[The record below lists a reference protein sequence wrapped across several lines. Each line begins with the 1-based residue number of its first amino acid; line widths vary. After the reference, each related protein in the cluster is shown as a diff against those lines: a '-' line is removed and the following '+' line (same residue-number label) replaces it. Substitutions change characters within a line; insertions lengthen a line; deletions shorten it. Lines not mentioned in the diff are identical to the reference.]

1 MSAPLVLAIHEDT
14 NANAALLRG
23 TRILAAVAEERLTR
37 SKFQAGHPR
46 LAVHEVL
53 RLAGVTIDE
62 VDAVVAG
69 NRFHFLPRL
78 LGTSAIEGEHDMFGP
93 QHKAWLSIQ
102 HRFHKPGPFAWSLE
116 TLSKKLLAKK
126 FGRSVPLVDHHTAHA
141 YSAYLSS
148 EFPES
153 TAISVDNMGDGFST
167 RVFRCRGGRC
177 EPLWG
182 SSAVDS
188 PGEFYGEISQFL
200 GFRILDAGKVTGL
213 AARGDASKAY
223 PIMEKLFR
231 LRKDDTDFQLAWH
244 WPKSKKR
251 GLFRDLS
258 AFSRED
264 VSAAAQ
270 KRLEDLLVAYVQRAL
285 RETGDRHV
293 VLAGGVFANVRV
305 NQLLWQQPNIDGV
318 WIHPAMTDQG
328 IAAGAALAWLAENHG
343 ATPHALPHAY
353 LGTEITEE
361 SIGTLLERE
370 KVPHERCDDI
380 DARVAQLLLEK
391 KVVARVTGRME
402 YGPRALGHRSI
413 LFHTADPSVNDWL
426 NHRLDRSEFMPFAPA
441 TMVEHAAECYRD
453 YGPGIAHAARYM
465 TVCLDTTEAMQKA
478 SPAVVHID
486 GTARPQV
493 VHPEHDP
500 GYHRIIGLYREAT
513 GVPTILNTSYNI
525 HGEPIAC
532 TAADALDIFQRK
544 EVDCLALGPFL
555 LQRDK

>member
-1 MSAPLVLAIHEDT
+1 VNAPLILAIHEDT

-23 TRILAAVAEERLTR
+23 NRIMAAVAEERLTR
-37 SKFQAGHPR
+37 TKFQSGHPS

-53 RLAGVTIDE
+53 RLAGVTVDE

-69 NRFHFLPRL
+69 NRFHFLPRVT
-78 LGTSAIEGEHDMFGP
+78 GSAIQGEHDMFGP
-93 QHKAWLSIQ
+93 QHKAWLSLQ
-102 HRFHKPGPFAWSLE
+102 GRFHTPGPLAHGLE
-116 TLSKKLLAKK
+116 ALSKRMLARR
-126 FGRSVPLVDHHTAHA
+126 FQRSVPLVDHHTAHA

-148 EFPES
+148 EFPEC
-153 TAISVDNMGDGFST
+153 TAISVDNMGDGYST

-213 AARGDASKAY
+213 AARGDASRAY

-231 LRKDDTDFQLAWH
+231 LRRDDTDFQLAWH

-251 GLFRDLS
+251 GLFRQLE

-270 KRLEDLLVAYVQRAL
+270 KRLEDLLLAYVLRAL
-285 RETGDRHV
+285 RETGDRHI

-305 NQLLWQQPNIDGV
+305 NQLLWQQPNIDGLWV
-318 WIHPAMTDQG
+318 HPAMTDQG
-328 IAAGAALAWLAENHG
+328 IAVGAGLAWLAENHG
-343 ATPHALPHAY
+343 AEPHALPHAY
-353 LGTEITEE
+353 LGTEITDE
-361 SIGTLLERE
+361 SIGALLES
-370 KVPHERCDDI
+370 KGVPHERCDDI
-380 DARVAQLLLEK
+380 DARVAQLLIEK

-413 LFHTADPSVNDWL
+413 LFHTGDPAVNNWL
-426 NHRLDRSEFMPFAPA
+426 NRRLDRSEFMPFAPA
-441 TMVEHAAECYRD
+441 TMVEHAADCYSD
-453 YGPGIAHAARYM
+453 YGPGLAHAARYM
-465 TVCLDTTEAMQKA
+465 TVCMDTTPAMQKA

-532 TAADALDIFQRK
+532 SAADALDIFQRK
-544 EVDCLALGPFL
+544 EVDCLALGSFL
-555 LQRDK
+555 LQRGG

>member
-1 MSAPLVLAIHEDT
+1 MTSPLILAIHEDT

-23 TRILAAVAEERLTR
+23 NRILAAVAEERLTR
-37 SKFQAGHPR
+37 TKFQAGYPR
-46 LAVHEVL
+46 LAVQEVL
-53 RLAGVTIDE
+53 RLAGVTLDQ

-69 NRFHFLPRL
+69 NRFHFLPRVT
-78 LGTSAIEGEHDMFGP
+78 GRAIEGEHDMFGP
-93 QHKAWLSIQ
+93 QHKAWLSVQ
-102 HRFHKPGPFAWSLE
+102 DRFHTPGPLAQSLE
-116 TLSKKLLAKK
+116 ALSSKLLARR

-148 EFPES
+148 GFPEC
-153 TAISVDNMGDGFST
+153 TAITVDNMGDGFSA

-188 PGEFYGEISQFL
+188 PGEFYGEISQYL

-213 AARGDASKAY
+213 AAHGDPSRAY
-223 PIMEKLFR
+223 PVMEKLFR
-231 LRKDDTDFQLAWH
+231 LRRDDTDFQLAWH

-251 GLFRDLS
+251 GLFAKLA

-270 KRLEDLLVAYVQRAL
+270 KRLEDLLLAYVLRAL
-285 RETGDRHV
+285 RETGDRHI

-305 NQLLWQQPNIDGV
+305 NQLLWKQPAIDGLWV
-318 WIHPAMTDQG
+318 HPGMTDQG
-328 IAAGAALAWLAENHG
+328 IAVGAGLAWVAEHHGAA
-343 ATPHALPHAY
+343 PHALPHAY

-361 SIGTLLERE
+361 SIGQLLERQR
-370 KVPHERCDDI
+370 VPHERCDDI
-380 DARVAQLLLEK
+380 DARVAQLLIQK

-413 LFHTADPSVNDWL
+413 LFHTADPTVNHWL
-426 NHRLDRSEFMPFAPA
+426 NRRLDRSEFMPFAPA
-441 TMVEHAAECYRD
+441 TMVDHAAACYSD
-453 YGPGIAHAARYM
+453 YGPGVAHTARYM
-465 TVCLDTTEAMQKA
+465 TICLDTTPAMQKA

-500 GYHRIIGLYREAT
+500 GYYRIIRHYHEAT
-513 GVPTILNTSYNI
+513 GTPTILNTSYNI

-555 LQRDK
+555 LQRGG

>member
-1 MSAPLVLAIHEDT
+1 MTAPLILAIHEDT

-23 TRILAAVAEERLTR
+23 NRILAAVAEERLTR
-37 SKFQAGHPR
+37 TKFQSGHPR
-46 LAVHEVL
+46 LAVQEVL
-53 RLAGVTIDE
+53 RLAGVAMDE

-69 NRFHFLPRL
+69 NRFHFLPRVM
-78 LGTSAIEGEHDMFGP
+78 GKAIEGEHDMFGP
-93 QHKAWLSIQ
+93 QHKAWLTLQ
-102 HRFHKPGPFAWSLE
+102 GRFHKPGPLAHGLE
-116 TLSKKLLAKK
+116 AVSRKMLARR
-126 FGRSVPLVDHHTAHA
+126 FGRDVPLIDHHTAHA

-148 EFPES
+148 EFPEC
-153 TAISVDNMGDGFST
+153 TAITVDNMGDGFST
-167 RVFRCRGGRC
+167 GVFRCRGGRC
-177 EPLWG
+177 EQLWG

-188 PGEFYGEISQFL
+188 PGEFYGEISQYL

-213 AARGDASKAY
+213 AARGDASRAY
-223 PIMEKLFR
+223 PVMEKLFR
-231 LRKDDTDFQLAWH
+231 LRRDDTDFALAWH
-244 WPKSKKR
+244 WPKNKER
-251 GLFRDLS
+251 GLFRDL
-258 AFSRED
+258 APYSRED
-264 VSAAAQ
+264 ISAAAQ
-270 KRLEDLLVAYVQRAL
+270 KRLEDLLVAYVLRAL
-285 RETGDRHV
+285 RETGDRHI

-305 NQLLWQQPNIDGV
+305 NQLLWRRPEIDGI

-328 IAAGAALAWLAENHG
+328 IAVGAGLAWLAQTHG
-343 ATPHALPHAY
+343 AEPHALPHAY
-353 LGTEITEE
+353 LGTEISEE
-361 SIGTLLERE
+361 SIGDLLERGG
-370 KVPHERCDDI
+370 VPHERCEDI
-380 DARVAQLLLEK
+380 DARVAQLLIEK

-453 YGPGIAHAARYM
+453 YGPGLAHAARYM
-465 TVCLDTTEAMQKA
+465 TVCMDTTPAMRKA

-500 GYHRIIGLYREAT
+500 GYHRIIALYREAT

-555 LQRDK
+555 LQRGE